1 LKELSDSD
9 RMSKAEYDLD
19 RSGYKAPAVHK
30 AFELLR
36 AVAEAQGGVRLV
48 ELAART
54 GLSTSTAHG
63 LVHALLREKAL
74 IQGEDQRRLF
84 LGPLIADLA
93 FTDWNYIKVNRLGQ
107 PVINSLRDRVE
118 ATVFLGVRVRG
129 RVMITA
135 TAEARESFKISAPVG
150 TTMPLCAGAVGKV
163 FLALEKTPEQLR
175 PLLEEKGLPQFTPN
189 SITNVEQ
196 YLAELDRVRSQGFAI
211 DDEEYLPG
219 IRAVAVALNNRRG
232 LPMAVWV
239 VGIANSMGL
248 ARLQQVAEMTVQA
261 AKELRSRIEGI
272 GGGFQPKNTSGSAP
286 LLVHP
291 PGSAGSAFASNT

>member
-1 LKELSDSD
+1 MRKTPD
-9 RMSKAEYDLD
+9 DLE

-36 AVAEAQGGVRLV
+36 AVAEAQGGARLV
-48 ELAART
+48 DLAARA
-54 GLSTSTAHG
+54 GISTSTAHG
-63 LVHALLREKAL
+63 LVHALLRERAL
-74 IQGEDQRRLF
+74 IHGDDPRRLF

-107 PVINSLRDRVE
+107 PVINALRDRVE

-163 FLALEKTPEQLR
+163 FLAREETPEQLDR
-175 PLLEEKGLPQFTPN
+175 TLGEKGLIKFTPN
-189 SITNVEQ
+189 SITNVAQ
-196 YLAELDRVRSQGFAI
+196 YLDDLDRVRAQGFAI
-211 DDEEYLPG
+211 DDEEYLSG
-219 IRAVAVALNNRRG
+219 IRAVAVALKNLRG

-239 VGIANSMGL
+239 VGIASSMGL

-261 AKELRSRIEGI
+261 AEQLRSLFDGI
-272 GGGFQPKNTSGSAP
+272 GGGFQPGTASSSNARSSHLPANGGSA
-286 LLVHP
+286 L
-291 PGSAGSAFASNT
+291 ASNS